1 MAIVKCPNCGK
12 HTSSIET
19 VCPHCGNQLIDE
31 LVNIPEPTPT
41 YYNKNL
47 TACKDCGNTIS
58 YFADYCPHC
67 GGRQIKKKAPVNS
80 FTIILLTIFAIT
92 GIIVNVFFISNM
104 KEIKSIIDASYINSE
119 LELKLLSGLD
129 ESLEKYNSLSISNQ
143 NNQVNTQNP
152 WSNTYEDE
160 SKDNGLG
167 VNTKQPWD

>member
-1 MAIVKCPNCGK
+1 M
-12 HTSSIET
+12 
-19 VCPHCGNQLIDE
+19 
-31 LVNIPEPTPT
+31 VNIPEPTPT

-67 GGRQIKKKAPVNS
+67 GGRQIKKKASVNS

-104 KEIKSIIDASYINSE
+104 KEIKSIIDAAYNNSE

-129 ESLEKYNSLSISNQ
+129 ESLEKYNSSSISNQ
-143 NNQVNTQNP
+143 NNQVHTQNP
-152 WSNTYEDE
+152 WSNT
-160 SKDNGLG
+160 
-167 VNTKQPWD
+167 